1 MPLLPP
7 VITATLPS
15 SLPMMVLLCDGMR
28 SQLFILYRTIQMWRV
43 ASKAHIYLPKGIDK
57 HPISMEQKKSARALG
72 RPRSFET
79 GKALDAA
86 MKVCWCKG
94 YEGASL
100 SDLTRAMGINR
111 PSLYAAFGD
120 KESLFRKVLDRY
132 DSGPAAY
139 VQEAMHQPTARAV
152 VQRLME
158 GAADLAT
165 ASGNPRGCLFVQ
177 SALAC
182 GDKAEGIRNDLILR
196 RDAGEKAVRLRLK
209 RAQAEGDLPRDA
221 NTADL
226 ARYVVTVIQGIAV
239 QAAGGATRNELRRVI
254 ENALRAWPQ

>member
-1 MPLLPP
+1 M
-7 VITATLPS
+7 
-15 SLPMMVLLCDGMR
+15 
-28 SQLFILYRTIQMWRV
+28 
-43 ASKAHIYLPKGIDK
+43 K
-57 HPISMEQKKSARALG
+57 QKKTARALG

-86 MKVCWCKG
+86 MKVFWCKG

-100 SDLTRAMGINR
+100 SDLTKAMGINR

-139 VQEAMHQPTARAV
+139 VREALNQPTARAAIEK
-152 VQRLME
+152 LME

-165 ASGNPRGCLFVQ
+165 ASSNPRGCLFVQ

-182 GDKAEGIRNDLILR
+182 GDKAEAIRNDLILR
-196 RDAGEKAVRLRLK
+196 RDSGEKAVRLRLK
-209 RAQAEGDLPRDA
+209 RARAEGDLTRDV
-221 NTADL
+221 NPADL

-239 QAAGGATRNELRRVI
+239 QAASGAARPELRRAI
-254 ENALRAWPQ
+254 QIALRAWPQ